1 MMANFPFFVFVGM
14 LVLTYLQIIID
25 AQVIGVCY
33 GMNGNDLPSPIDVVA
48 LYKANNITKMRTYD
62 PITETLPAL
71 KGSEIEVILD
81 IPNSKLQSLGD
92 PQEADNWVTTNV
104 MSYAKEV
111 KIRYINVGNEI
122 SPVNNGTSQFVPF
135 LLPALTN
142 VQQSITKSGLQDQVK
157 VSTAIETGL
166 LANTYP
172 PSQSAF
178 REDTMSFIKPIIEFL
193 KQNNAPLQANIYPY
207 FGYIGDPEHVQL
219 PYALFTQEQPDPS
232 GYPNLFDA
240 MLDSIYYAI
249 DKAIGENNVEIVVSE
264 SGWPS
269 DGGVGAS
276 VENAAT
282 YYKNLMDH
290 AKSTKGT
297 IYRPGKTIE
306 TYLFA
311 MFDENLKIGA
321 ETEKHFGVFHPDKTQ
336 KYNLSF

>member
-1 MMANFPFFVFVGM
+1 
-14 LVLTYLQIIID
+14 
-25 AQVIGVCY
+25 
-33 GMNGNDLPSPIDVVA
+33 
-48 LYKANNITKMRTYD
+48 MRTYD

-81 IPNSKLQSLGD
+81 IPNSKLQSLGV

-104 MSYAKEV
+104 MNYAKKV

-135 LLPALTN
+135 LFPALTN

-178 REDTMSFIKPIIEFL
+178 REDTMGFIKPIIEFL

-232 GYPNLFDA
+232 GYTNLFDA
-240 MLDSIYYAI
+240 MLDSVYYAI
-249 DKAIGENNVEIVVSE
+249 DKTIGENNFEIVVSE

-269 DGGVGAS
+269 EGGVGAS

-282 YYKNLMDH
+282 YYTKLMDH
-290 AKSTKGT
+290 VKSNNGT
-297 IYRPGKTIE
+297 LHRPGKPIE

-321 ETEKHFGVFHPDKTQ
+321 DTEKHFGVFHPDKTQ

>member
-14 LVLTYLQIIID
+14 LVLTYLQIID
-25 AQVIGVCY
+25 AQGIGVCY
-33 GMNGNDLPSPIDVVA
+33 GKNGNDLPSTIDVVS
-48 LYKANNITKMRTYD
+48 LYLANNITKMKTYD
-62 PITETLPAL
+62 PINETLPAL

-81 IPNSKLQSLGD
+81 IPNSQLQSLGD
-92 PQEADNWVTTNV
+92 PQQADSWVTSNV
-104 MSYAKEV
+104 VNYVQQV
-111 KIRYINVGNEI
+111 KIKYINVGNEV

-157 VSTAIETGL
+157 VTTAIETGL
-166 LANTYP
+166 LATTYP
-172 PSQSAF
+172 PSESAF
-178 REDTMSFIKPIIEFL
+178 REDTIGFIKPIIELL

-207 FGYIGDPEHVQL
+207 FGYIGDPAHVTL

-232 GYPNLFDA
+232 GYTNLFDA
-240 MLDSIYYAI
+240 MLDSVYYAI
-249 DKAIGENNVEIVVSE
+249 DKAIGENNIEIVVSE

-269 DGGVGAS
+269 EGGLGAT

-282 YYKNLMDH
+282 FYTKLIEH
-290 AKSTKGT
+290 AKSNNGT
-297 IYRPGKTIE
+297 LHRPGKPIQ

-321 ETEKHFGVFHPDKTQ
+321 ETEKHFGVFHPNKTQ
-336 KYNLSF
+336 KYNITF